1 MKRLAIILSLA
12 IAGIAI
18 SSEFTP
24 ASASRMNGKCCA
36 SSDGGRSHRYHL
48 AKRRAAMRLVA
59 VAPTCSARA
68 ASCIRLSSAKV
79 DRVPMCMAAKAQCL
93 QTGVFVGPYSGWQFA
108 GMQRQ

>member
-1 MKRLAIILSLA
+1 MKRLAIILLLVIS
-12 IAGIAI
+12 GIALA
-18 SSEFTP
+18 SEFTT

-48 AKRRAAMRLVA
+48 GMRRAAMRKVP

-68 ASCIRLSSAKV
+68 ASCIRVSSART

-93 QTGVFVGPYSGWQFA
+93 QTGVYVGPYSGWQFA
-108 GMQRQ
+108 GMERK